1 MRQVVPL
8 AAASV
13 TLGANGHS
21 PMMKAV
27 NASGTPERILSPLP
41 RKSPRVG
48 LDADVFLR
56 RSGQSNYRA
65 HVFDLSQHGC
75 RVEFVERPTL
85 DEIVWVKFEGLET
98 LEARVCWVN
107 DFAAGLEF
115 QSPVHFAVFGM
126 LIERLAGS
134 QH

>member
-1 MRQVVPL
+1 MRQVDPL

-21 PMMKAV
+21 PMMESF
-27 NASGTPERILSPLP
+27 NASGTPARSPSP
-41 RKSPRVG
+41 RKCPRVG
-48 LDADVFLR
+48 LDAEVFLR
-56 RSGQSNYRA
+56 RSGQNNYRT
-65 HVFDLSQHGC
+65 HVLDLSQHGC
-75 RVEFVERPTL
+75 RVEFVERPGL
-85 DEIVWVKFEGLET
+85 DEIVWIKFEALEA

-107 DFAAGLEF
+107 GFAAGLEF
-115 QSPVHFAVFGM
+115 QRPVHFAVFGV